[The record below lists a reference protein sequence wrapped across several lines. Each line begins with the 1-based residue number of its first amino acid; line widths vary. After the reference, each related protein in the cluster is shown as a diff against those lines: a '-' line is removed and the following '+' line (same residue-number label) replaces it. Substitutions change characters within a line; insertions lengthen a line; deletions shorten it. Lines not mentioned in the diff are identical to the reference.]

1 MVAGQ
6 TQQIIHE
13 LISAQSALNQEPK
26 PIQNPTGIYL
36 SDIDEYAKIAYE
48 HISDALTLLINFEE
62 RNA

>member
-13 LISAQSALNQEPK
+13 LISAQGALNQELK
-26 PIQNPTGIYL
+26 PIQNPTSTYL

-48 HISDALTLLINFEE
+48 HVSNALTLLIDFRKN
-62 RNA
+62 NA